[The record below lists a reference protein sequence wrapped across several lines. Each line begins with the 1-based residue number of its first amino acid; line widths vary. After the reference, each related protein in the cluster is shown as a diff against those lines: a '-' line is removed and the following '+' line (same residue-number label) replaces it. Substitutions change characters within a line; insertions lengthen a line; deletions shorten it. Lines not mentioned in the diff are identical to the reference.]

1 VEQLSPREL
10 DSIYRAT
17 VAMTLERWPG
27 AYDDRPVAPRRRKIL
42 VSSAWFVAAVAAL
55 LLLLPCAARAD
66 GAAPQGGQPCPI
78 GTSIKLPPAT

>member
-27 AYDDRPVAPRRRKIL
+27 AYDERPVASGRRSRL
-42 VSSAWFVAAVAAL
+42 VLPALVVVAVAAL
-55 LLLLPCAARAD
+55 CLITPDIL
-66 GAAPQGGQPCPI
+66 GV
-78 GTSIKLPPAT
+78 KL